1 MEALAKAGCRLIQ
14 LRAKEL
20 TSGAFHEWALEGV
33 ERAQSLGARVVIND
47 RLDIALTTGAAGVHL
62 GQDDLSPHSAR
73 RILGPDA
80 IIGFSTHS
88 MGQAAE
94 AEAMPVDYVAVGPVY
109 TTPTKQTEVEPFGP
123 QGVARV
129 RKVVHKPL
137 VAIGGITL
145 DNGAAVLESGA
156 DALAMISALMTADDL
171 ESTARNLMDKLVSD
185 RH

>member
-1 MEALAKAGCRLIQ
+1 
-14 LRAKEL
+14 
-20 TSGAFHEWALEGV
+20 
-33 ERAQSLGARVVIND
+33 VIND

-88 MGQAAE
+88 VDQAAE
-94 AEAMPVDYVAVGPVY
+94 ADELPVSYVAVGPVY
-109 TTPTKQTEVEPFGP
+109 ATSTKQTEVEPFGP

-129 RKVVHKPL
+129 RAKVVHKPL
-137 VAIGGITL
+137 VAIGGLTI
-145 DNGAAVLESGA
+145 DNGLAVLESGA
-156 DALAMISALMTADDL
+156 DSLAVISALTTADDL
-171 ESTARNLMDKLVSD
+171 ETTARNLMDKWVID